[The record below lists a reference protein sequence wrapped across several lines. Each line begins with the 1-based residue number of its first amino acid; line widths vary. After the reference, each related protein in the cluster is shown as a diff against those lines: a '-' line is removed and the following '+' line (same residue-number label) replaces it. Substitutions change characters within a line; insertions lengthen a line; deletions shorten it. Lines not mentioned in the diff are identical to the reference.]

1 MNKII
6 FQRKAYDRLLDWKT
20 RLADRYALLI
30 EGARR
35 VGKTFL
41 IREFVEREYES
52 SIYIDLSHV
61 DKITKAVK
69 LEFANA
75 QDVEDLLTRLELL
88 FKVRLIPGKSCIV
101 FDEVQRYPVARLA

>member
-1 MNKII
+1 
-6 FQRKAYDRLLDWKT
+6 
-20 RLADRYALLI
+20 
-30 EGARR
+30 
-35 VGKTFL
+35 
-41 IREFVEREYES
+41 
-52 SIYIDLSHV
+52 V

-101 FDEVQRYPVARLA
+101 FDEVQRYPFARLA